1 MSASAPIIA
10 IDDEPG
16 DLAGLANSLS
26 RYGVPCYKIHFT
38 GLENIQAC
46 PEVRVI
52 FADLNL
58 GAGGFE
64 SGDFKP
70 NFSSIGRILE
80 QIQPRGP
87 YVVFLWTWHAGKA
100 SDLKKFLGERLE
112 GVAKPC
118 DVRALEKA
126 HHLDGSEIRNE
137 ENLVAEITSIT
148 EEIGDARACDEGY
161 LVVKAALAPL
171 FSDRTLPQHAQASKK
186 VSGCPTPDEIRR
198 RLERLFSKGDGP
210 YEEMPPGYPTEKTTL
225 GEWLDVELA
234 DSARTPRQML
244 EGGDEG
250 DLFLLDRFVNA
261 IATSRAFSHSEV
273 VRDIVRHRIES
284 LFAEGAVPIPLVSV
298 QQRAQGEDSL
308 DFRDR
313 WMDLP
318 NPIFGDVSPRYF
330 FVSQD
335 VDADRL
341 RHISSLLDAI
351 EDGAFF

>member
-1 MSASAPIIA
+1 MRMVPNSPNDTGSQAEKLIFDRLRRAF
-10 IDDEPG
+10 DDRYVAYHSPKTTRHPSKRFPDYVICGPEGLYVLEVKGGKNRLPPKENLFHQAKTALDG
-16 DLAGLANSLS
+16 LMEDLHAHFPADDLARLVTG
-26 RYGVPCYKIHFT
+26 YGVVFPDWEWRTHRTEWDPEMLADKRRSRDMEGWLR
-38 GLENIQAC
+38 GLFEYWKGRGRRQA
-46 PEVRVI
+46 PPDYAV
-52 FADLNL
+52 L
-58 GAGGFE
+58 
-64 SGDFKP
+64 
-70 NFSSIGRILE
+70 
-80 QIQPRGP
+80 
-87 YVVFLWTWHAGKA
+87 
-100 SDLKKFLGERLE
+100 ERLQ
-112 GVAKPC
+112 
-118 DVRALEKA
+118 
-126 HHLDGSEIRNE
+126 
-137 ENLVAEITSIT
+137 ENLRPQV
-148 EEIGDARACDEGY
+148 DAPE
-161 LVVKAALAPL
+161 
-171 FSDRTLPQHAQASKK
+171 ASKK

-210 YEEMPPGYPTEKTTL
+210 YDEMPPGYPTEATTL
-225 GEWLDVELA
+225 DEWLDVELA
-234 DSARTPRQML
+234 DSTRTPRQML

-273 VRDIVRHRIES
+273 VRDIVRHRIEN

-351 EDGAFF
+351 DDGAFF